1 MFYFGILGI
10 VLLNTHNSRDEISR
24 LQRQGMPRDDS
35 LAAAVDDL
43 AKRFPEPA
51 LPPAELLECAQGASV
66 RALLYG
72 CELSTGTPH
81 TGFVCTRVLLE
92 MLHTRSSS
100 ASDLCAHDG
109 MMRLFSVASSCNVA
123 EGTRAL
129 AVRCMAAAAE
139 WHEQALAHVRA
150 DERGLLAWACATV
163 TEGTL
168 SEMRGA
174 LVELLAVA
182 VLDDDARGKMLLW
195 GTWADVSQLLGRDVH
210 ALQDDDVSR
219 VLFIMTALLHSEH
232 DANAIWQSQRG
243 NADALVH
250 NLANVLV
257 QRDRHALEGAIH
269 ASALRL
275 LEHTLVLEDAR
286 AAMARH
292 GVLGLAVDQIKHKD
306 TSSCAVQ
313 DAVALLGGYLER
325 RQFAPALCQSA
336 RARACFEE
344 LVPRL
349 VALLYE
355 RQRYNYERLC
365 TQALRLMHA
374 LVDTDASFA
383 GFIERAGV
391 RNALAFATRQRAI
404 TTHRKGMTAQTKLL
418 AALDSALGARP
429 QLRSARR
436 DRDAAV
442 PLCQHRPKRQKCQ
455 AATST
460 LASP

>member
-1 MFYFGILGI
+1 
-10 VLLNTHNSRDEISR
+10 
-24 LQRQGMPRDDS
+24 MPRDDS
-35 LAAAVDDL
+35 PAATVRDL
-43 AKRFPEPA
+43 AERFPDPA
-51 LPPAELLECAQGASV
+51 LPPAELFECAQDASV
-66 RALLYG
+66 LALLYG
-72 CELSTGTPH
+72 CELSTSTPH

-92 MLHTRSSS
+92 TLHTRSSS
-100 ASDLCAHDG
+100 TRDLCAHNG

-129 AVRCMAAAAE
+129 AVRCMAAAAGE
-139 WHEQALAHVRA
+139 HEQALADVRT
-150 DERGLLAWACATV
+150 DERGLLAWACAMV

-168 SEMRGA
+168 SEMHGA

-195 GTWADVSQLLGRDVH
+195 GTWAHVSQLLGRDVH
-210 ALQDDDVSR
+210 TLEDDDVSR

-257 QRDRHALEGAIH
+257 QRGRHALEGALH

-275 LEHTLVLEDAR
+275 LGHTLELEDAR

-292 GVLGLAVDQIKHKD
+292 GVLRLAADQIKDKD
-306 TSSCAVQ
+306 TSSCAVH

-325 RQFAPALCQSA
+325 RQFAPVLCQSV
-336 RARACFEE
+336 RARGCFEE
-344 LVPRL
+344 LVPHL
-349 VALLYE
+349 VRLLYE
-355 RQRYNYERLC
+355 SQRYNYERLC
-365 TQALRLMHA
+365 MQALRLMHA
-374 LVDTDASFA
+374 LVETDASFA

-391 RNALAFATRQRAI
+391 RNALASATRQREI
-404 TTHRKGMTAQTKLL
+404 TTHQKGITAQDKLL
-418 AALDSALGARP
+418 AALDSALGGRP
-429 QLRSARR
+429 QLRSARQ
-436 DRDAAV
+436 DKDAAV
-442 PLCQHRPKRQKCQ
+442 PLCQPRPKRQKCK
-455 AATST
+455 AGTST